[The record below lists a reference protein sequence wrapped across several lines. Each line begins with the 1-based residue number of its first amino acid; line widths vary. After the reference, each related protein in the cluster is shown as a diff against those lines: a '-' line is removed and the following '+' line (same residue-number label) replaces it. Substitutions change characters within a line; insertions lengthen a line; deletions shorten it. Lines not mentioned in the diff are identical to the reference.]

1 MVKVREIVR
10 AMKRDG
16 WYVDR
21 QQGSHRQFKHPSKA
35 NRITISYPDNQDV
48 SLSEVRK
55 MLAEAGL

>member
-1 MVKVREIVR
+1 
-10 AMKRDG
+10 MKRDG

-48 SLSEVRK
+48 SLSEARK